1 MEQSDMLTDHERR
14 ISHLEGK
21 LDSLATKELVLQ
33 ANAELLREINR
44 KFDHMNDD
52 MNKKFDDVNA
62 KFDTVNAK
70 FDGVNE
76 KFEAINGNMQQQ
88 TRELSS
94 KIDDTNK
101 RINEQD
107 RKYTK
112 LAGIAVAIAFILS
125 LLVGVANL
133 VIAAFEAGLIQIP

>member
-21 LDSLATKELVLQ
+21 LDLLATKELVLQ
-33 ANAELLREINR
+33 ANAELLREINT
-44 KFDHMNDD
+44 
-52 MNKKFDDVNA
+52 
-62 KFDTVNAK
+62 KFDT
-70 FDGVNE
+70 VNE
-76 KFEAINGNMQQQ
+76 KFEAVNGNMQQQ

-125 LLVGVANL
+125 LLVGIANL
-133 VIAAFEAGLIQIP
+133 VIAAFEAGLIQVP

>member
-33 ANAELLREINR
+33 ANAELLREMNH
-44 KFDHMNDD
+44 KFDGINT
-52 MNKKFDDVNA
+52 
-62 KFDTVNAK
+62 KFDTVNA
-70 FDGVNE
+70 

-88 TRELSS
+88 THELSS

-125 LLVGVANL
+125 LLVGIANL
-133 VIAAFEAGLIQIP
+133 VIAAFEAGLIQVP

>member
-33 ANAELLREINR
+33 ANAELLREMNH
-44 KFDHMNDD
+44 KFDGINT
-52 MNKKFDDVNA
+52 

-76 KFEAINGNMQQQ
+76 KFEAVNGNMQQQ

-94 KIDDTNK
+94 KIDDANK

-133 VIAAFEAGLIQIP
+133 VIAAFEAGLIQVP